1 MKFIKYFLK
10 TPTNTGTAEAPVWE
24 YTQGPECTM
33 PYSEAN
39 MAIAE
44 AEAYGEVTVEDD
56 GQPEPVAEPTQEE
69 RLAALEAAMLE
80 MILGGDA
87 DG

>member
-1 MKFIKYFLK
+1 MKLIKYFLK
-10 TPTNTGTAEAPVWE
+10 TPINTGTVKEPVLE
-24 YTQGPECTM
+24 YVQGPECTM

-44 AEAYGEVTVEDD
+44 AEAYGEITVEDD
-56 GQPEPVAEPTQEE
+56 GQPESVAEPTQEE

-80 MILGGDA
+80 MILGGDT